1 MWFCWPVYFMY
12 KIIRCLPPQTTRVV
26 SARATYY
33 RDVIWPS
40 IYWPIIS
47 SYIIGVLSTL
57 SFSLWWFLRALIWFA
72 WKYVKIL
79 IQQLILVGCAYKYQN
94 LNSSMHLNLLFLA
107 SMQIWKS
114 VFFISRTSSRPRLQ
128 RKSSMF
134 GGKKLCFCRV
144 AESLVHKTPVEY
156 IFPVL
161 PRTSPTCAFILFFLP
176 A

>member
-1 MWFCWPVYFMY
+1 MWFCWPIYYMY

-33 RDVIWPS
+33 RDVI
-40 IYWPIIS
+40 S
-47 SYIIGVLSTL
+47 SLHTL
-57 SFSLWWFLRALIWFA
+57 LVSYQRCLPFSLWRFLRALIWFA